1 MLSLHSVSLF
11 LTLKK
16 WLSCVMVLVTDSMT
30 SNFFQAAALLCYLA
44 HTYPEGSV
52 KSIISSSLLYWISP
66 KLTRFFR
73 RETFALLLDAS
84 LDIPFAAIRL
94 LDIAENE
101 GRFLLPWKFNHNEEK
116 KSLLMIK
123 TLLNFCANIKE
134 CWVTVTSKL
143 QNFQK
148 QPPKAFCKKGALKI
162 FANFTAKHLCWS
174 LF

>member
-143 QNFQK
+143 QNF
-148 QPPKAFCKKGALKI
+148 
-162 FANFTAKHLCWS
+162 
-174 LF
+174 